1 MAVAL
6 SLICGYCIVAD
17 YWLSYSHRL
26 LAVEVMGMAFAV
38 VGLLH
43 TTMLSCQG
51 NKFLMLS
58 VRGISFWADTVMLP
72 CQGNKVPM
80 LSCQGN
86 KLLG

>member
-1 MAVAL
+1 VAVTL
-6 SLICGYCIVAD
+6 LLICGYCIVAD

-58 VRGISFWADTVMLP
+58 SE
-72 CQGNKVPM
+72 
-80 LSCQGN
+80 GN
-86 KLLG
+86 KLLASYNNVVMSGE